1 MAEAE
6 VCYRGVVTV
15 TGHSP
20 KVGGSILMLEPDD
33 KNRLPRRHTNN
44 NFHFLATLP
53 GLVVR
58 AACEV
63 CLLWFLKSP

>member
-15 TGHSP
+15 TGHSQ
-20 KVGGSILMLEPDD
+20 KVGGSILMLDPND
-33 KNRLPRRHTNN
+33 KNRLHRRHMDNI
-44 NFHFLATLP
+44 FHVLTTLP
-53 GLVVR
+53 GWVVR

-63 CLLWFLKSP
+63 CKCFGF

>member
-20 KVGGSILMLEPDD
+20 KVGVSILMLGPND
-33 KNRLPRRHTNN
+33 KNRLHRRHIDND
-44 NFHFLATLP
+44 FHFLTTLQ
-53 GLVVR
+53 GWVVR

-63 CLLWFLKSP
+63 CKCFGF

>member
-20 KVGGSILMLEPDD
+20 KVGRSILMLDPDD
-33 KNRLPRRHTNN
+33 KNRLHRRHMDNN
-44 NFHFLATLP
+44 LHFLATLP
-53 GLVVR
+53 SWVVR

-63 CLLWFLKSP
+63 CKCFGF

>member
-20 KVGGSILMLEPDD
+20 KVGGLILMLDPDD
-33 KNRLPRRHTNN
+33 KNRLPRRHMNN
-44 NFHFLATLP
+44 NLHFLALLP
-53 GLVVR
+53 GWVVR
-58 AACEV
+58 TASE
-63 CLLWFLKSP
+63 LWKRFGF